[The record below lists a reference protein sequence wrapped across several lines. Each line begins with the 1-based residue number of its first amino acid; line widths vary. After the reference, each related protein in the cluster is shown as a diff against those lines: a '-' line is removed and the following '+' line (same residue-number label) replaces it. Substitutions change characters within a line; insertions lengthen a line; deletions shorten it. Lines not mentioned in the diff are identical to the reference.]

1 MYAAEG
7 CHFFRGIQKGMHLN
21 TKQAPVQQFSMQ
33 LMVFALLWIYKIKKG
48 CYKNEKNIVLVNLHL
63 R

>member
-48 CYKNEKNIVLVNLHL
+48 C
-63 R
+63 